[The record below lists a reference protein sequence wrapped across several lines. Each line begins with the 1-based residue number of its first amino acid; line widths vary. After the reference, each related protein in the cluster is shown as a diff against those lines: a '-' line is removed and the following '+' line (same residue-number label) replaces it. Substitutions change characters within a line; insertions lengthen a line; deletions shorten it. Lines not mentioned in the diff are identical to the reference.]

1 VQRTWQLAV
10 ERWFRIPCSAE
21 QERSLS
27 MLPLVVGS
35 TKGAFPSIVIT
46 LDVGGANRSMDARKS
61 SSSICPA
68 RLDTALSRAAEEGK
82 PGR

>member
-1 VQRTWQLAV
+1 MSRTWQLAV
-10 ERWFRIPCSAE
+10 ERWSRIPCSAE
-21 QERSLS
+21 QERSSS
-27 MLPLVVGS
+27 MLSLAVGS

-61 SSSICPA
+61 SSSIYPA
-68 RLDTALSRAAEEGK
+68 RLETALSHPAEEGK